1 MTLMEVLT
9 SVVKDNLK
17 KTEKQAQSIVKKSVY
32 SEDTRLMEAI
42 KNEFEELKQL
52 EKTKKKIFKE
62 ANKEL
67 KKMGIK
73 NIKVE

>member
-9 SVVKDNLK
+9 SVVKNNLN
-17 KTEKQAQSIVKKSVY
+17 KTDRQAQSIVKKSVY
-32 SEDTRLMEAI
+32 SEDTRLIEAI
-42 KNEFEELKQL
+42 KHEFEELKQL
-52 EKTKKKIFKE
+52 NKVKKKIFKE

>member
-32 SEDTRLMEAI
+32 GEDTRLMEAI

>member
-32 SEDTRLMEAI
+32 GEDTRLMEAI

-52 EKTKKKIFKE
+52 EKVKKKIFKE

>member
-32 SEDTRLMEAI
+32 GEDTRLMEAI

-52 EKTKKKIFKE
+52 EKVKKKIFKE

-73 NIKVE
+73 NIRVE